1 MISKKMA
8 KKVITENLS
17 LSNFFDALIEVDGDL
32 LLCKQSDIYNGV
44 FGNDLCNWDILIKG
58 DNELLMQPNEQ
69 LNYSEAYFDDM
80 YERVE
85 SGDEDDDT
93 VYLDCDFDIDK
104 VAVRKLAE
112 IPSDIKQSFVDVE
125 HGVNTDEICV
135 TDADVICGMVY
146 KAPLHTP
153 QEYPTQ
159 EYEDAFL
166 FVGEEGNKRYIKRTS
181 SFFSDEQRDVFE
193 EITKQEFEFFCE

>member
-1 MISKKMA
+1 MRQGFFESP
-8 KKVITENLS
+8 
-17 LSNFFDALIEVDGDL
+17 SNFNTLIETDGTL
-32 LLCKQSDIYNGV
+32 LLCKQSEIYEGV
-44 FGNDLCNWDILIKG
+44 FGNDLCYWNILVMG
-58 DNELLMQPNEQ
+58 DNGLLMQPNEQ

-104 VAVRKLAE
+104 VAVRKLEE

-125 HGVNTDEICV
+125 HGVNTDEICI

-159 EYEDAFL
+159 EYQDAFL
-166 FVGEEGNKRYIKRTS
+166 FVDEEGNKRYIKRTS